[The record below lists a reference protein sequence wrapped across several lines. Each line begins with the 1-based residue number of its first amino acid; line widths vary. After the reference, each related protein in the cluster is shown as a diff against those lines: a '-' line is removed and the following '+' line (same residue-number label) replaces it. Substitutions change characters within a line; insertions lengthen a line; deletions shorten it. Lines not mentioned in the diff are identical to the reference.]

1 MGVQR
6 RPKKGSAQDKGQKP
20 RWVGRYRDHSGKEY
34 SKTFHTEKEAKSVG
48 LVKKSGHYAMDS
60 MGQPRGGAGTALL
73 DLAKE
78 WKDEA
83 TKPNTIANRKAL
95 VDNLGKLGG
104 IPLNKIIPGDI
115 SAWNRTLLEGRPWKD
130 GKPMSSSTVAVM
142 TGQVAGLLNRAH
154 QDRILTH
161 IPRISAPKAPPKMA
175 VSRQDLATPQELAQI
190 LDLAHEGKKR
200 KTGAPTPPRIWLEHM
215 IQVALG
221 TGMRVSEIGA
231 LFPEDLDVLKLQ
243 LSVVRQVLPGGRKTG
258 PLKTERPRT
267 IPIPKSVSDILES
280 RIKDL
285 NVGPGEPIFPY
296 TGESKFED
304 RIYHD
309 RNSTGRTLA
318 RIIEVLEMREITF
331 HDFRHY
337 YASVL
342 IAEGAAV
349 ADVQEALG
357 HANASTTLNTYS
369 TFSAT
374 TMSAR
379 ASRKFCVDY
388 VRAARSGKSPLVK
401 LVINSTRSV
410 EPGHRLS

>member
-34 SKTFHTEKEAKSVG
+34 SKTFHTEKEAKAWVG
-48 LVKKSGHYAMDS
+48 EKERSLR
-60 MGQPRGGAGTALL
+60 RGEWVSPEVEATTLL

-357 HANASTTLNTYS
+357 HANASTTLNTY
-369 TFSAT
+369 THLFGNHDERTRAAANSA
-374 TMSAR
+374 
-379 ASRKFCVDY
+379 VDY
-388 VRAARSGKSPLVK
+388 VRAARGQITASEAGDQLDKK
-401 LVINSTRSV
+401 RRARSQA
-410 EPGHRLS
+410 